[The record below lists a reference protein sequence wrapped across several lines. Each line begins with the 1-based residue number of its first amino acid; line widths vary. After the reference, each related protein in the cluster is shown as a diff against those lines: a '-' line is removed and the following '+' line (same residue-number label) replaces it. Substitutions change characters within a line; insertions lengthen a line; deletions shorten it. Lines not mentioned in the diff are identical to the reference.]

1 MGNDGHGHAINDVA
15 RAAGVSAATVSRVFN
30 GGRVTTELAERILR
44 SAAELRFAPNRV
56 ARALRMQRSSVIS
69 LIVPDIENPYFA
81 SLARGVEDTAQRKN
95 HSVVLCNSDEDLDKE
110 RRYLDTALAEQ
121 MAGVIIA
128 AASRS
133 RTDLSPFTGMPVV
146 AVDRRPLGAAVDA
159 VVIDN
164 QHGGEQ
170 ATAHLLRSG
179 YRRVACITGPEGT
192 SAAEER
198 LTGYRVAMGEYRRE
212 QGQDQAQLRELIR
225 YAESGTESGREA
237 MRDLLANEEP
247 PDAVFVTNDLM
258 AVGALEALR
267 AAGREPPRFGV
278 LSFGDAPWVSLIAPS
293 LSTVGLPSYDLGR
306 ASVGLLLER
315 IAGKDRP
322 QQTMVLQTSLQVRSS
337 ATGPAPGP

>member
-1 MGNDGHGHAINDVA
+1 MATINDVA

-30 GGRVTTELAERILR
+30 GGRVTAELAERVLR

-69 LIVPDIENPYFA
+69 LIIPDITDPYFS
-81 SLARGVEDTAQRKN
+81 SLARGVEDAAQQKN

-110 RRYLDTALAEQ
+110 RRYLDTAQAEQ

-128 AASRS
+128 VASRS

-170 ATAHLLRSG
+170 ATAHLLRGG
-179 YRRVACITGPEGT
+179 YRRIACVTGPEGT
-192 SAAEER
+192 STAEER
-198 LTGYRVAMGEYRRE
+198 LTGYRVAMGEHLRE
-212 QGQDQAQLRELIR
+212 LGRDHAQSRELIR
-225 YAESGTESGREA
+225 YADLGPEGGRDA
-237 MRDLLANEEP
+237 MDDLLALEEP

-258 AVGALEALR
+258 AVGVLEALR
-267 AAGREPPRFGV
+267 AADREPPRTGV
-278 LSFGDAPWVSLIAPS
+278 LTFGDAPRGTLAGPS
-293 LSTVGLPSYDLGR
+293 LSTVRPPSYDAGR
-306 ASVGLLLER
+306 TAVGLLLDR
-315 IAGKDRP
+315 ISDKDGPR
-322 QQTMVLQTSLQVRSS
+322 QTVVLQTTLHVRSS
-337 ATGPAPGP
+337 SKRPSPRP

>member
-1 MGNDGHGHAINDVA
+1 MA

-30 GGRVTTELAERILR
+30 GGRVTAELAERVLR

-69 LIVPDIENPYFA
+69 LIIPDIQNPSFTA
-81 SLARGVEDTAQRKN
+81 LARGVEDAAQQKN

-121 MAGVIIA
+121 TAGVIIA

-133 RTDLSPFTGMPVV
+133 HTDLSRFTGMPVV

-159 VVIDN
+159 VIIDN

-170 ATAHLLRSG
+170 AIAHLLRSG
-179 YRRVACITGPEGT
+179 YRRIACITGPEGT
-192 SAAEER
+192 STAEER
-198 LTGYRVAMGEYRRE
+198 LTGYRVTMGEHLRE
-212 QGQDQAQLRELIR
+212 LRLHQAQLRELIR
-225 YAESGTESGREA
+225 YADVGPEGGRDA
-237 MRDLLANEEP
+237 MYDLLAIEEP

-258 AVGALEALR
+258 AVGVLEALR
-267 AAGREPPRFGV
+267 AADTEPPRTGV
-278 LSFGDAPWVSLIAPS
+278 LSFGDLPWASLVGSS
-293 LSTVGLPSYDLGR
+293 LSTVEPPWYDLGR
-306 ASVGLLLER
+306 TAVGLLLER

-322 QQTMVLQTSLQVRSS
+322 QQTVVLPTTLRVRSS
-337 ATGPAPGP
+337 STGPSPCP